1 MLCMDSIQMTLWEK
15 MCLNMEDGTTS
26 HGLGLKLME
35 SGEIDALC
43 SLYKHFVT
51 WPLLVLFLSS
61 FLFFS
66 MLGCAAFLASTFT
79 LGEAL
84 MAEFY
89 LQEFFSLK
97 ASESHTGQLII
108 IYICLLYHK
117 VLIKSTRKGTLI
129 FLISTEKY
137 LSMVKWTT
145 LQKGQV
151 PMMELVEKLK
161 LEHGGVEIMD
171 WKPM

>member
-1 MLCMDSIQMTLWEK
+1 
-15 MCLNMEDGTTS
+15 
-26 HGLGLKLME
+26 
-35 SGEIDALC
+35 
-43 SLYKHFVT
+43 
-51 WPLLVLFLSS
+51 
-61 FLFFS
+61 

-151 PMMELVEKLK
+151 PMME
-161 LEHGGVEIMD
+161 
-171 WKPM
+171 